1 MKINA
6 DLIKQYNPCEGGL
19 NNFMDIYG
27 TKKSITIRQLIKQ
40 KKISYLDKIWLLK
53 RMVDTETLVVW
64 AIDSSFRADPYSASA
79 DAAYAAY
86 AAASYAADAAAAT
99 YAANAAT
106 YAANA
111 ATYAADAAASYAAN
125 AAYAAASYAANAAAA
140 KKESLYVL
148 LYLIE
153 GGL

>member
-6 DLIKQYNPCEGGL
+6 DLIKQYNPCEDGL

-40 KKISYLDKIWLLK
+40 KKISYSDKIWLLK

-64 AIDSSFRADPYSASA
+64 AIDSSFRAAPYSASA

-86 AAASYAADAAAAT
+86 AAASYAADAA
-99 YAANAAT
+99 AAT